1 MTSCQ
6 KNSNPKPVFGV
17 FFMSVHKANKK
28 GWGHYLLIGSAMLP
42 ILLFIF
48 IDLNPFGEK
57 EVSAMQIISKNPL
70 ILLPLLA
77 PFGLF
82 LWVYLTTQYQIKD
95 AHIHYRSAFLK
106 GQIPVANVRKIVKG
120 KTLWVGLKPALATK
134 GLIIYYNRFDE
145 IYIAPESNDK
155 MISELLAIHP
165 DIEIVEA

>member
-1 MTSCQ
+1 MS
-6 KNSNPKPVFGV
+6 KKSNPKPLFGV

-28 GWGHYLLIGSAMLP
+28 GWVHYLLIGTATLP

-95 AHIHYRSAFLK
+95 AHLHYRSAFLK